1 MTSEILRAAGLAF
14 FVVLAGAFV
23 APAATAQQPVA
34 VRDVWVRAPAPG
46 QNVAAAYMEL
56 TSGTHALLIAV
67 ASPVAARAELH
78 ATTMD
83 GGVMRM
89 RQVESIEL
97 PPSKTVKL
105 APGGLHVMLLDLKSS
120 LKPGDKLP
128 LTLTVQRDGS
138 RSVSTVQATVRSA
151 SGATP
156 HQHH

>member
-1 MTSEILRAAGLAF
+1 MASWCGRVAGPALGVLLACAFLAPVAAA
-14 FVVLAGAFV
+14 
-23 APAATAQQPVA
+23 QPVTVKEA
-34 VRDVWVRAPAPG
+34 WVRAPAPG
-46 QNVAAAYMEL
+46 QNVAGGYMEL

-97 PPSKTVKL
+97 PPAKTVKL
-105 APGGLHVMLLDLKSS
+105 APGGLHVMLLDLKSP
-120 LKPGDKLP
+120 LKAGDKLP

-138 RSVSTVQATVRSA
+138 RSVFTVQATVRSA
-151 SGATP
+151 AGAES
-156 HQHH
+156 HHHH